1 MENTKLITLCGMISA
16 LAVVIMLVGGIL
28 ELGTYAAPMIAGLCL
43 IPIGKKYG
51 RKYHLAI
58 WGVVSIVSFLV
69 VPYIEQDL
77 IFLSLF
83 GLYPVIYP
91 TFQKLPKAL
100 RIITKLLYFNII
112 TVAVEALVMLV
123 LVPEIMNAAMITLLL
138 LMGNITFLLYDFIIP
153 RAELILDKYLGR
165 FMRKF

>member
-1 MENTKLITLCGMISA
+1 MISA
-16 LAVVIMLVGGIL
+16 LAVVIMLVGGLL

-165 FMRKF
+165 FMRNF

>member
-16 LAVVIMLVGGIL
+16 LAVVIMLVGGLL

-165 FMRKF
+165 FMRNF